1 VSPPPPLLLPQPASV
16 TPTARRATAGREARR
31 REELFTSVL
40 LKSCRLDAPEV
51 RRDRWTGMA
60 ASVNGR

>member
-1 VSPPPPLLLPQPASV
+1 VSPPPLLLPHPVRA
-16 TPTARRATAGREARR
+16 TPTASRATAGRVARR

-51 RRDRWTGMA
+51 RGERWTGMA